1 MRAIRKSAL
10 LFMPGL
16 FLPAIAA
23 AQTYNALAD
32 WNASTN
38 TTANTW
44 RYGTENTPGGS
55 FTLFP
60 DHNANT
66 SSPTYDLWDLANNSS
81 INGPFIGFNSSGG
94 TINAGGSPNLLWP
107 SNVLQIAPGG
117 TNTGTPENT
126 VLRWVAPSNGSI
138 DITGQFSDLQQS
150 NVALYILSNN
160 SPIFTSSYN
169 GSAPYQPTMAFNL
182 SDVSVSQGQDIDFI
196 VDSGGNDGEDAVG
209 ISATVTE
216 SVPEPASLALLGIGG
231 LIMLRRRRV

>member
-1 MRAIRKSAL
+1 MRKTIIAFLSAL
-10 LFMPGL
+10 SLPGM
-16 FLPAIAA
+16 AM

-38 TTANTW
+38 TTANVW
-44 RYGTENTPGGS
+44 QYGTENAPGGS

-60 DHNANT
+60 DNNANT
-66 SSPTYDLWDLANNSS
+66 SPPTYDIWDQANNSN
-81 INGPFIGFNSSGG
+81 IVGPFIGYNSSGG

-107 SNVLQIAPGG
+107 SDVLQIAPGG
-117 TNTGTPENT
+117 TNSDTPENT

-160 SPIFTSSYN
+160 LPIFTSSYN
-169 GSAPYQPTMAFNL
+169 GSSPYQPAVPFNL
-182 SDVSVSQGQDIDFI
+182 SDVSVSQGQGIDFI
-196 VDSGGNDGEDAVG
+196 VDSGGNDGEDSVG

-216 SVPEPASLALLGIGG
+216 SVPEPASFALLGIGG
-231 LIMLRRRRV
+231 LMILRRRRT